1 MNNYSNKSIQ
11 TIDKSNRAEM
21 ENELFKRKHELMNM
35 KIQGSLKKD
44 TAAIERKKV
53 LLTECQKITMM
64 LSLAKKIAENKA
76 NNLIDKDVVN
86 AIKKVKVK

>member
-44 TAAIERKKV
+44 TAAIKRKKV